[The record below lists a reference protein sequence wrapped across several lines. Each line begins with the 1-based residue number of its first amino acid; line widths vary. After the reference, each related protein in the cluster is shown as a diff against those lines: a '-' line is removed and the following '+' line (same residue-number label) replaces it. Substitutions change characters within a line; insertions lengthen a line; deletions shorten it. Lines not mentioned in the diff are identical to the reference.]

1 MSEYI
6 PSTRLRAG
14 SLTTAADFIARVDT
28 TLTIDQLVTR
38 FSQALGLQAASHGCY
53 EIRGEN
59 RHFLFGETGWCG
71 PIARQEDLP
80 QLCFSIMGWDE
91 RQYEVEI
98 RLLSMLDS
106 PEERANLHAMA
117 TLYLCRGIALLD
129 AQDDI
134 TASGLTRTEL
144 FCLDQ
149 RQAGCCDLD
158 IAEALDRSVQAVKV
172 HIQRAQHKQHG

>member
-6 PSTRLRAG
+6 PSTQLRAG
-14 SLTTAADFIARVDT
+14 SSTTAADFNAGVDS
-28 TLTIDQLVTR
+28 TLSIESLVTR
-38 FSQALGLQAASHGCY
+38 FSQALGLQAASHACY
-53 EIRGEN
+53 AVGDGE
-59 RHFLFGETGWCG
+59 RRFLFGETGWCG
-71 PIARQEDLP
+71 PIAQPEVLP
-80 QLCFSIMGWDE
+80 QICFPITGWDE

-98 RLLSMLDS
+98 RLLSMLES

-129 AQDDI
+129 ARDDLA
-134 TASGLTRTEL
+134 ASALTETEL

-149 RQAGCCDLD
+149 RQAGWCDLD

-172 HIQRAQHKQHG
+172 HVQRARQKQAA